1 MPLSAVVIPAYGRGM
16 NARRIVGIVLA
27 VGFVGVVV
35 QSSAANQCPAS
46 ELGACARIHLE
57 LMHRRPLAPVML
69 VAEPMRAAT
78 DRG

>member
-1 MPLSAVVIPAYGRGM
+1 MG
-16 NARRIVGIVLA
+16 ARRIVGIVLA
-27 VGFVGVVV
+27 FGFVGVVV
-35 QSSAANQCPAS
+35 QASAANQCPAS

-57 LMHRRPLAPVML
+57 LMRPRTLTPVVL